1 MLASLVHPHE
11 VQTEVRMS
19 SYADLFGGPPEQY
32 FAYTDFSHPDD
43 EIRIDVLAYKLK
55 HGVALVTNGLS
66 DAGRPRR
73 ELLQYCSHHRRSD
86 AERLHGAA
94 HLAIRTGRQLDYAD
108 TLELPHPAGTAWPNA
123 IFLPPQ
129 IRSHSDFEITVD
141 GDPLKLLWHLPLSD
155 SELAY
160 KQAHGVSALLEGM
173 STAKLP
179 WIFDEATRPV
189 LR

>member
-1 MLASLVHPHE
+1 MSHD

-32 FAYTDFSHPDD
+32 FTHLDD
-43 EIRIDVLAYKLK
+43 ESRIDVLAYKLK
-55 HGVALVTNGLS
+55 LGVALVTNGLS

-73 ELLQYCSHHRRSD
+73 ELLHYCSHPRNAD
-86 AERLHGAA
+86 ARRLHSVA
-94 HLAIRTGRQLDYAD
+94 HLAMKTGRQLDYAD
-108 TLELPHPAGTAWPNA
+108 TFELPHPAGTAWPNA
-123 IFLPPQ
+123 ILLPPQ